1 MTKIAFMTLFN
12 PGDVLLI
19 RFPFT
24 DLSSS
29 KKRPAVAISTADF
42 AMKYGDM
49 VVLALTSR
57 PQEDAFRLED
67 WREAG
72 LLKPT
77 WGKPLIGTISLSLAE
92 ARLGT
97 LSSRDKQRVM
107 CMLDTIVPR
116 G

>member
-1 MTKIAFMTLFN
+1 MTPFS
-12 PGDVLLI
+12 PGDVVLV

-29 KKRPAVAISTADF
+29 KKRPAVALSTADF
-42 AMKYGDM
+42 ALKYGDM
-49 VVLALTSR
+49 VVLALTSQ

-92 ARLGT
+92 ASLGT
-97 LSSRDKQRVM
+97 LSSRDQRRVM
-107 CMLDTIVPR
+107 FMLDTIVPR
-116 G
+116 R

>member
-1 MTKIAFMTLFN
+1 MTPFN

-42 AMKYGDM
+42 ALKYGDM

-77 WGKPLIGTISLSLAE
+77 WVKPLIGTISLSLAE
-92 ARLGT
+92 ASLGT
-97 LSSRDKQRVM
+97 LSSRDKQRVIS
-107 CMLDTIVPR
+107 MLDAIVPR
-116 G
+116 GQEW

>member
-1 MTKIAFMTLFN
+1 MASMTPFS
-12 PGDVLLI
+12 PGDVILV

-29 KKRPAVAISTADF
+29 KKRPAVALSTADF
-42 AMKYGDM
+42 SGKYGDM
-49 VVLALTSR
+49 VLLALTSC

-67 WREAG
+67 WQEAG

-77 WGKPLIGTISLSLAE
+77 WGKPLIATISLSLAE

-97 LSSRDKQRVM
+97 LSSRDKQRVIS
-107 CMLDTIVPR
+107 MLDVIVPR
-116 G
+116 GHEW